1 MIPRCPVC
9 NSLAGTSRTA
19 AGKRM
24 WCTARGC
31 MWSAVMA
38 EEELTGRDMCAVGH
52 YLDTRH
58 ATTPGLH
65 LESDAQKDYGQP
77 GTSPKNTPPTAAANI
92 SPSTPL

>member
-31 MWSAVMA
+31 MWSAVVA

-52 YLDTRH
+52 YFDN
-58 ATTPGLH
+58 
-65 LESDAQKDYGQP
+65 ES
-77 GTSPKNTPPTAAANI
+77 TAA
-92 SPSTPL
+92 PSLHPESNKIT

>member
-31 MWSAVMA
+31 MWSAVVA
-38 EEELTGRDMCAVGH
+38 EEELTGRDMCAVV
-52 YLDTRH
+52 TEPQPEPVRV
-58 ATTPGLH
+58 
-65 LESDAQKDYGQP
+65 AQEDR
-77 GTSPKNTPPTAAANI
+77 S
-92 SPSTPL
+92 

>member
-31 MWSAVMA
+31 MWSAVVA

-52 YLDTRH
+52 YLDNESTAAH
-58 ATTPGLH
+58 SLH
-65 LESDAQKDYGQP
+65 PESDKI
-77 GTSPKNTPPTAAANI
+77 T
-92 SPSTPL
+92 

>member
-38 EEELTGRDMCAVGH
+38 EEELTGRDMCAVVPEPQPEPV
-52 YLDTRH
+52 RV
-58 ATTPGLH
+58 
-65 LESDAQKDYGQP
+65 AQEDR
-77 GTSPKNTPPTAAANI
+77 S
-92 SPSTPL
+92 

>member
-31 MWSAVMA
+31 MWSAGRGGGRVDR
-38 EEELTGRDMCAVGH
+38 TGYVRGGTLINNEGA
-52 YLDTRH
+52 
-58 ATTPGLH
+58 ATPGLH
-65 LESDAQKDYGQP
+65 LESDKI
-77 GTSPKNTPPTAAANI
+77 T
-92 SPSTPL
+92 

>member
-31 MWSAVMA
+31 MWSAVVA
-38 EEELTGRDMCAVGH
+38 EEELTGRDMCAVGQ
-52 YLDTRH
+52 YFSSEDRDTH
-58 ATTPGLH
+58 GLP
-65 LESDAQKDYGQP
+65 L
-77 GTSPKNTPPTAAANI
+77 PTER
-92 SPSTPL
+92 S

>member
-9 NSLAGTSRTA
+9 NSLAGTSRTT

-24 WCTARGC
+24 WCTAPGC
-31 MWSAVMA
+31 TWSAVVA

-58 ATTPGLH
+58 AATPGPH
-65 LESDAQKDYGQP
+65 LERDAQKG
-77 GTSPKNTPPTAAANI
+77 
-92 SPSTPL
+92 

>member
-19 AGKRM
+19 AGKHM

-31 MWSAVMA
+31 MWSAVVA

-52 YLDTRH
+52 YFDNEST
-58 ATTPGLH
+58 AAPSLH
-65 LESDAQKDYGQP
+65 PESDKI
-77 GTSPKNTPPTAAANI
+77 T
-92 SPSTPL
+92 